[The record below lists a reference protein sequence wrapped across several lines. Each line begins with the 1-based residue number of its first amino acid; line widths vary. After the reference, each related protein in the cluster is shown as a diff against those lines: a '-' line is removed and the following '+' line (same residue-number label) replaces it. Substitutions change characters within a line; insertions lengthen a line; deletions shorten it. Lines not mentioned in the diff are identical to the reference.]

1 MMQRTGWP
9 LLLIAISTT
18 TAAAQ
23 EVKVN
28 GALVKL
34 IDQLEL
40 PAREAGIVTEL
51 AVQEGAMVKAED
63 VLVRIDDTE
72 ARFALDRAKVELQ
85 IAIET
90 AASDIAVRS
99 ADRALVTANAELK
112 RAEDARLRL
121 RDVVT
126 DTEVEKL
133 RLAADQA
140 KLAVE
145 KAQQERTVAQLQ
157 RDLKKV
163 EADFAARN
171 VARRQA
177 VTPFA
182 GVVVQVHKRP
192 GDWVQPGDK
201 LLRVIRLDRLRVEG
215 FLDANHASAGLAGQP
230 VSFLVDLPGRPNSSF
245 RGKLIFV
252 SPEIDPF
259 NRSVRVLAEVENP
272 GLSLQPGLKGTLVVG
287 AR

>member
-51 AVQEGAMVKAED
+51 AVQEGAMVKVED

-163 EADFAARN
+163 
-171 VARRQA
+171 
-177 VTPFA
+177 
-182 GVVVQVHKRP
+182 
-192 GDWVQPGDK
+192 
-201 LLRVIRLDRLRVEG
+201 
-215 FLDANHASAGLAGQP
+215 GLT
-230 VSFLVDLPGRPNSSF
+230 LP
-245 RGKLIFV
+245 RGTSRGGK
-252 SPEIDPF
+252 P
-259 NRSVRVLAEVENP
+259 
-272 GLSLQPGLKGTLVVG
+272 
-287 AR
+287 